1 MRDSVLTR
9 LENLHYE
16 AYVHCCAILWKT
28 VFQELRGL
36 TNTTSILNPMELNDL
51 YDHLW
56 NVGVVLESEDCL
68 DILKDD
74 YRPWPRVRF
83 DEEASKNFYN
93 VLKRDKSTE
102 RAELRLYETKD
113 DRAVYE
119 PILKEVVNLFRIAIH
134 ISLKRTMGNYLKS
147 TDGVFRNEL
156 REEWQL
162 DKVAK
167 LLCTNNAAER
177 PFGVAKAYV
186 RIHQTLSL
194 RTLASF
200 GLSMCNGSHRPAE
213 AEGKQERTKSK
224 QLRGAGAAL
233 TAAPDLQLAV
243 TRLCSVKKINVGKV
257 TAKLDA
263 VFVTNLQRANDRRG
277 KKRIEEEEEAARK
290 LASKGVKFNN
300 ALEEALA
307 STIGDLLAH
316 MAAMGNAVGIS
327 KDYLKRQFNGRVMRA
342 EKDAFTYPSIGDK
355 YHTKNK
361 TKKLKMTPSD
371 KQNELEYLKELV
383 IPMMKADSR
392 RGAINTEPIALEGLL
407 RKVPTLNVGTTSA
420 HALQLRKEMETAV
433 CLQATQTDDPWL
445 IFFTTQYVGKICFLH
460 DIADRHKLYRV
471 CNIAYWTS
479 TKTRYTNWEATL
491 EPIHFSASGDFY
503 VADEDVIVGPK
514 GIRLTKSNVLL
525 GYILA
530 QYIDGD
536 DEEPTR
542 TECVDLYPEKTL
554 DKFKAYVFKLQQRV
568 KPFARLT

>member
-1 MRDSVLTR
+1 
-9 LENLHYE
+9 
-16 AYVHCCAILWKT
+16 
-28 VFQELRGL
+28 
-36 TNTTSILNPMELNDL
+36 MELNDL

-74 YRPWPRVRF
+74 YRPWPRVRY
-83 DEEASKNFYN
+83 DEEASKKFYN
-93 VLKRDKSTE
+93 VLERDKAAE
-102 RAELRLYETKD
+102 RAELRWYETKD

-119 PILKEVVNLFRIAIH
+119 TILKEVVNLFGIAIH
-134 ISLKRTMGNYLKS
+134 ISLERTMGNYLKS

-156 REEWQL
+156 RDEWQL
-162 DKVAK
+162 EKVAK

-177 PFGVAKAYV
+177 PFGVAKAYM
-186 RIHQTLSL
+186 RIYQTMSL
-194 RTLASF
+194 RTLAAF

-213 AEGKQERTKSK
+213 AEGKQERTKNK
-224 QLRGAGAAL
+224 QLRGAGSAL

-243 TRLCSVKKINVGKV
+243 TRLCSVKKVNVGKV

-263 VFVTNLQRANDRRG
+263 VFVTNSQRANDRRAT
-277 KKRIEEEEEAARK
+277 KRVEEEEEAARK
-290 LASKGVKFNN
+290 LTSKGVKFNN
-300 ALEEALA
+300 ALEEPLA
-307 STIGDLLAH
+307 PTVGDLLAQLT
-316 MAAMGNAVGIS
+316 AMGNAVGIS

-355 YHTKNK
+355 YRTNNK
-361 TKKLKMTPSD
+361 KKKLKMTPSD

-383 IPMMKADSR
+383 IHMMKADSR

-407 RKVPTLNVGTTSA
+407 RKVPTLNVGTTSSN
-420 HALQLRKEMETAV
+420 ALQLRKNMETAV

-445 IFFTTQYVGKICFLH
+445 IFLTTQYVGKICFLH

-479 TKTRYTNWEATL
+479 TKTRYANWEATL
-491 EPIHFSASGDFY
+491 EPIHLSACGDFY

-514 GIRLTKSNVLL
+514 GIRITKSNVLL

-542 TECVDLYPEKTL
+542 TECVDLYVENALEKL
-554 DKFKAYVFKLQQRV
+554 KAYVFKLQQHV
-568 KPFARLT
+568 KPSARLT